1 MLWGEVKL
9 IYRASHWY
17 SCRTIKTGA
26 FFLAEIFEKV
36 SFDPGSLD
44 FQPLKI
50 FLLADKKF
58 LGDKNM
64 PISTV

>member
-1 MLWGEVKL
+1 MFYIMEHSRLL
-9 IYRASHWY
+9 Q
-17 SCRTIKTGA
+17 
-26 FFLAEIFEKV
+26 AESFEKV

-50 FLLADKKF
+50 FHLADKKF